1 MSRSRIVKGDAM
13 AGPRIIER
21 VTAAS
26 AGLLMVAVGL
36 SGLQAISAAAAEPT
50 PVPEPRNAPV
60 PDRTR
65 PHPSDVTPD
74 SGSLPKTLPTTPPVR
89 KPVAPTPKPPVVTA
103 TTLRPGMRSR
113 AVQVMQVRLVHQGF
127 WLAKS
132 DGSYAATTSQA
143 VLAFQKAAGLVR
155 DGVAGPKTLA
165 AIRRGVVLK
174 PRSTS
179 GHVLEVDKRRQLL
192 MVVDGGKVSRVLN
205 TSTGN
210 NQWYTTDSGGRAL
223 AVTPVGRFRIGRQI
237 TGWHRA
243 PLGMLYSPKFFIR
256 GYAIHGSTS
265 IPGYPASHGCVRV
278 SVPAMDYLWRMK
290 VAQIGTPVW
299 VY

>member
-1 MSRSRIVKGDAM
+1 MVGL
-13 AGPRIIER
+13 RIIER

-26 AGLLMVAVGL
+26 AGLMVAAGVAGL
-36 SGLQAISAAAAEPT
+36 AAVSAAAAEPT
-50 PVPEPRNAPV
+50 PVPVPRNAPV

-74 SGSLPKTLPTTPPVR
+74 DGRLPTTLPKTRPVT
-89 KPVAPTPKPPVVTA
+89 KPVAPRPKLPNVKA
-103 TTLRPGMRSR
+103 TTLRPGMRSH
-113 AVQVMQVRLVHQGF
+113 AVQVMQVRLVRQGF

-132 DGSYAATTSQA
+132 DGSYASTTTQA
-143 VLAFQKAAGLVR
+143 VLAFQKAAGLPR
-155 DGVAGPKTLA
+155 NGVAGPKTLA
-165 AIRRGVVLK
+165 AIRKGVVLK
-174 PRSTS
+174 PRSTF
-179 GHVLEVDKRRQLL
+179 GHVLEIDKRRQLL
-192 MVVDGGKVSRVLN
+192 MLVDGGKVTRVFN

-223 AVTPVGRFRIGRQI
+223 AVTPVGRFRVGRQI

-243 PLGMLYSPKFFIR
+243 PLGMLYSPKFFTG

-265 IPGYPASHGCVRV
+265 IPGYPASHGCARV
-278 SVPAMDYLWRMK
+278 SVAAMDYLWRMK
-290 VAQIGTPVW
+290 LAEIGTPVW